1 MIIGKENV
9 TQFIRYNKTPYWRI
23 KRSESE
29 QHFVA
34 NSGDEESLPLE
45 ESIMRLGQVFNILS
59 PGNYF
64 IEAWTTK
71 GQTKS
76 WNRDHFQILPEN
88 SAFVGS
94 AQIQHAT
101 NSSMD
106 VQTEIQKAL
115 TNYKQ
120 EVELAEL
127 RRKVGELEKENREL
141 QASAES
147 ALGRIWTKVEPYINT
162 YMGSNVKT
170 GELPAIGKADVE
182 QKRLETAFETWQEK
196 EPDVITL
203 VEKIAGMSHKD
214 PGTYQMA
221 RQMLLNS

>member
-94 AQIQHAT
+94 AQIQHAA
-101 NSSMD
+101 NSNL
-106 VQTEIQKAL
+106 TCNQKF
-115 TNYKQ
+115 K
-120 EVELAEL
+120 
-127 RRKVGELEKENREL
+127 
-141 QASAES
+141 
-147 ALGRIWTKVEPYINT
+147 
-162 YMGSNVKT
+162 
-170 GELPAIGKADVE
+170 
-182 QKRLETAFETWQEK
+182 KRLR
-196 EPDVITL
+196 ITSR
-203 VEKIAGMSHKD
+203 K
-214 PGTYQMA
+214 
-221 RQMLLNS
+221 LNLQS